1 MGSNFAPLPE
11 LVKLRAKYGFLLIV
25 DDVSILSHLLRTL
38 LFNHEGVL
46 LATKLCLQIK
56 SFLSRLMEHL
66 CMARM
71 VVAHL
76 SCLDAKMTLI

>member
-46 LATKLCLQIK
+46 
-56 SFLSRLMEHL
+56 
-66 CMARM
+66 
-71 VVAHL
+71 
-76 SCLDAKMTLI
+76 SC